1 MRAYVHA
8 EHRFHLHRREI
19 STTGQKFV
27 RPRRQVYQTVPKGNL
42 KGRGPKRW
50 SEGSAIFFRKRESL
64 VSLEGLKLRLESR
77 RRDTHGK
84 RTSSATIAEGAPK
97 NLSTLPRPTP
107 VSPSFVLPLLTV

>member
-77 RRDTHGK
+77 RRDTHG
-84 RTSSATIAEGAPK
+84 
-97 NLSTLPRPTP
+97 NPR
-107 VSPSFVLPLLTV
+107 VQRPLLRELLKISPPFRVQRLSRLLSFFLF